1 MQSLSKKIKERIH
14 EKGLSTHALEKKAGL
29 KPSAVQNIL
38 YGRSKNPSI
47 TIIQAIAH
55 ALGCRITDLIDENIE
70 PSSTKRSN
78 APFSSLHS
86 QEREIKDWEQ
96 NLYLQCFQE
105 VNTLLGQ
112 ERLILSREK
121 IIKIVEE
128 IYTYSQGNSMKAPDK
143 YFSRWLIDKTKEQF
157 SEC

>member
-14 EKGLSTHALEKKAGL
+14 EKGLSTHALEKRAGL

-55 ALGCRITDLIDENIE
+55 ALGCRITDLIEEDVE
-70 PSSTKRSN
+70 PSLAKKPRSTF
-78 APFSSLHS
+78 PSLKS
-86 QEREIKDWEQ
+86 AERDAKDWDQ

-105 VNTLLGQ
+105 INILL
-112 ERLILSREK
+112 EREKIVLSREK
-121 IIKIVEE
+121 ILEIVEE
-128 IYTYSQGNSMKAPDK
+128 IYTYSQGNNMKEPDK
-143 YFSRWLIDKTKEQF
+143 YFSKWLIEKTKEQL
-157 SEC
+157 S

>member
-14 EKGLSTHALEKKAGL
+14 EKGLSTHALEKRAGL

-55 ALGCRITDLIDENIE
+55 ALGCRITDLIGEDVG
-70 PSSTKRSN
+70 PSLTKGSN
-78 APFSSLHS
+78 AAFPSLQS
-86 QEREIKDWEQ
+86 QEREARDWDQ

-112 ERLILSREK
+112 EKLVLSREK
-121 IIKIVEE
+121 ILEIVEE

-143 YFSRWLIDKTKEQF
+143 YFSKWLIDKTREQLP
-157 SEC
+157 E

>member
-14 EKGLSTHALEKKAGL
+14 EKGLSTHALEKRAGL

-55 ALGCRITDLIDENIE
+55 ALGCKITDLIEDDM
-70 PSSTKRSN
+70 
-78 APFSSLHS
+78 AASSLTKKENAS
-86 QEREIKDWEQ
+86 FPSFQREEREAKDWDQ

-105 VNTLLGQ
+105 VNTLLEQ
-112 ERLILSREK
+112 ERLVLSREK
-121 IIKIVEE
+121 ILEIVEE
-128 IYTYSQGNSMKAPDK
+128 IYTYSQGNRMSMPDK
-143 YFSRWLIDKTKEQF
+143 YFSKWLIEKTKEQIPR
-157 SEC
+157 